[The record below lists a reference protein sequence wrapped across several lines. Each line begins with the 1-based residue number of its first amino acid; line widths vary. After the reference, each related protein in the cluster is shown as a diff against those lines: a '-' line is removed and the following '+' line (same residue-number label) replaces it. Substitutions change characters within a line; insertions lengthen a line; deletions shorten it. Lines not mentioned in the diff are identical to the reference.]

1 MYAHACVR
9 DEGTAEQ
16 GRALQRRHDRL
27 LDDLMG
33 IKVLIDLID

>member
-9 DEGTAEQ
+9 DEGQ
-16 GRALQRRHDRL
+16 QSRALLRRYVRL